1 MKTAQSTESHTTP
14 VMPRSCLTPEAEENQ
29 LISLAVDAAKRQLIE
44 GTASNSIILHYLKLA
59 TTREKIERE
68 IMEKQKELMAAK
80 TEVLASQ
87 ARVEELYTQAMRAM
101 QKYSGYD
108 NGGADDDEFIPGV

>member
-1 MKTAQSTESHTTP
+1 MKIARGTESHEAP

-29 LISLAVDAAKRQLIE
+29 LISLAVDAAKKQLIE
-44 GTASNSIILHYLKLA
+44 GTAPTSIILHYLKLA
-59 TTREKIERE
+59 TTREQIERE
-68 IMEKQKELMAAK
+68 IMEKQKELMTAK

-87 ARVEELYTQAMRAM
+87 ARIEELYTQAMRAM

-108 NGGADDDEFIPGV
+108 GGGDEDDEFRP